1 MNEMGDFNFLSKCD
15 RKKPLKK
22 NFFSKV
28 LFSFLFDFFFNGT
41 SNLLHHI
48 GRLEIAQD
56 QEGPKTC
63 KEHLTR
69 HGRFIEKVCLH
80 SSKDCYHCK
89 LFSIHK
95 IILP

>member
-28 LFSFLFDFFFNGT
+28 LFSFLSDFFFNRT
-41 SNLLHHI
+41 SNFLHHI
-48 GRLEIAQD
+48 GCLEIAQD
-56 QEGPKTC
+56 QESPKTC

-80 SSKDCYHCK
+80 SSKDCYH
-89 LFSIHK
+89 
-95 IILP
+95 

>member
-1 MNEMGDFNFLSKCD
+1 MPRGLLNT
-15 RKKPLKK
+15 KKPFTKWMSILQ
-22 NFFSKV
+22 KV
-28 LFSFLFDFFFNGT
+28 LFSFLSDFFFNGT

-69 HGRFIEKVCLH
+69 HGRFIEKVSLH